1 MIRTLVVLLS
11 LSALLDVVLGVWAG
25 AFWPSY
31 VRQWL
36 PSIRDAGLYG
46 PPPRPPGPGGTA
58 GEIRLLGL
66 VLGLCLLCFAA
77 LQGLALA
84 WIRRGRGEAYSIV
97 LLFGFWLIASSTV
110 IFAVFR
116 HPAFLL
122 IDGMRGAVL
131 IVATIFALRAPT
143 TVRELRLPEPK
154 RADRAGRSG
163 QRRAEREGDRSR
175 SGVEGPRAQR
185 RGSERGEDDRGRR
198 GRRVSSPPPGGDPR
212 ADGARDAGRER
223 GASPDRPLAVV
234 VRGARG
240 APGDGAAGG
249 GEGRAASGRRRR
261 RGPRRAGGS
270 SERGRQGLGD
280 QDASGG
286 SPERPTSPVEAL
298 DRLSRLDPDHR
309 PAGDAGSGR
318 SRRGRRRPAGRGD
331 DRG

>member
-1 MIRTLVVLLS
+1 MIRILVVLLS

-36 PSIRDAGLYG
+36 PSIRDAGLWG

-77 LQGLALA
+77 LQGLALV
-84 WIRRGRGEAYSIV
+84 WMRRGKEEAYAVV

-122 IDGMRGAVL
+122 IDGMRGALL
-131 IVATIFALRAPT
+131 IVATVFALRAPA
-143 TVRELRLPEPK
+143 TVRELRLPESR

-163 QRRAEREGDRSR
+163 QRRAERESDRSR
-175 SGVEGPRAQR
+175 SGAEGPRAPG
-185 RGSERGEDDRGRR
+185 RGPERGEDARRRGGRR
-198 GRRVSSPPPGGDPR
+198 GSSPPPGVDPR
-212 ADGARDAGRER
+212 TGGARDAGRER
-223 GASPDRPLAVV
+223 GASSDRPLAVV

-240 APGDGAAGG
+240 APGDGAAGD
-249 GEGRAASGRRRR
+249 GEARDSSRRRRR
-261 RGPRRAGGS
+261 RGPRREGGS
-270 SERGRQGLGD
+270 PERGRQGLGD
-280 QDASGG
+280 QDASGE

-309 PAGDAGSGR
+309 PGRDAGSGQP
-318 SRRGRRRPAGRGD
+318 RRGRRRPAGRGG